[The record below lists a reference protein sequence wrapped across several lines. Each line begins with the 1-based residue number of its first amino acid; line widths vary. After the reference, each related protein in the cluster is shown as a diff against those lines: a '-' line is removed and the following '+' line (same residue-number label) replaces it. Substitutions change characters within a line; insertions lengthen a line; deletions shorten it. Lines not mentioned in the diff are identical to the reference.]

1 MEQGCKL
8 KETENEAVGESA
20 MLADLATRA
29 LAALENIANAAR
41 LGLGHKS
48 SGLSAMASINQATA
62 EKVAQ
67 SLRDIQ
73 EGRTFDCHKLM
84 QEPAIARLVI
94 ADDDDNRE
102 ELYISRAGTVDPV
115 RLKLCSYLSPKG
127 QLASFSIGD
136 YRPVRLPSGVKNFE
150 VIEKATFSPVFG
162 NEWDSRP
169 AVVHAKAGPPLTIKS
184 LRELLAREGFN
195 EDELDDLEREL
206 AKADAA
212 DNIERGLRR
221 SALTAMQMRVQPLL
235 DEYQSQIFRLPL
247 DSRLAVLGPPG
258 SGKTTT
264 LIKRLRQKLD
274 FAFLEPEERE
284 LVDTPG
290 ASGLDHAHSWLMF
303 TPTTLLKEYVKAAF
317 NKEDVPVTE
326 QRIQTWDDYRRV
338 LARNVLPILRSNNRK
353 GMAIVPEPGILRAGT
368 VSNQI
373 EWFAAFTSFQHD
385 LFLKEM
391 GEAAAGI
398 AGATD
403 IRTAAIGRQIIAAI
417 ERSRGRPSRLISELA
432 GMLEELQKLAS
443 TSREETRQNLR
454 RILGSEVRKDST
466 FLEALAR
473 FIATLTPEIED
484 DLDDP
489 DGEDEE
495 EETAP
500 LRGLRAAEAAF
511 IRALRARA
519 VAEASK
525 RSPSKTS
532 RNAQILAWLGERP
545 VTLPPLADVGSRI
558 LLQRAIA
565 RISRAPTD
573 FIANIPARY
582 RRYRRDPASTELWY
596 EKIPGAADVDA
607 LELDLVILAM
617 LRAAGEIGDDAQI
630 MRRLGERAP
639 TILTDIAAL
648 RRNQILVDEATDF
661 SPIQLACMAALTD
674 PKTNSFFAIGDF
686 NQRLT
691 PWGSRSKDELQWL
704 FRDIDVREVDIVYRQ
719 SQKLNDFANR
729 LIAKDQKASSAQLPQ
744 FMENEGVS
752 PVLGMELA
760 DRSMLAEWLASRIRE
775 IEQFSQQLP
784 SIAVLVNRESELQP
798 LADALNLALTNQAIR
813 AVACPKG
820 QAIGPENDVRIFEV
834 QHIKGLEFEAIF
846 FVDIDKLAEREPDL
860 FERYVYVGA
869 TRAAT
874 FLGLTCAGRDLPD
887 ALQPVISLFGEGW

>member
-1 MEQGCKL
+1 MS
-8 KETENEAVGESA
+8 ETEDQAARQME
-20 MLADLATRA
+20 MLVDLAGRA
-29 LAALENIANAAR
+29 LAALDNIANAAR
-41 LGLGHKS
+41 LGLGQKS
-48 SGLSAMASINQATA
+48 PGLSAMASINQATA

-73 EGRTFDCHKLM
+73 DGRIFDCQKLM

-102 ELYISRAGTVDPV
+102 EIYISRAGTVDPV

-127 QLASFSIGD
+127 QLASFPIGE
-136 YRPVRLPSGVKNFE
+136 YRPIRLPSGIKNFE
-150 VIEKATFSPVFG
+150 VIEKATFSPVFS

-169 AVVHAKAGPPLTIKS
+169 AIVHAQNGPPITVKS
-184 LRELLAREGFN
+184 LRELLAREGFS
-195 EDELDDLEREL
+195 EDDLDDLDRAL
-206 AKADAA
+206 AMADAA
-212 DNIERGLRR
+212 DNIETGLRR

-235 DEYQSQIFRLPL
+235 DEYQSKIFRLPL
-247 DSRLAVLGPPG
+247 DSRIAVLGPPG

-274 FAFLEPEERE
+274 FAFLEPDEKE
-284 LVDTPG
+284 LVDGTG

-317 NKEDVPVTE
+317 NKEDVPVTD

-338 LARNVLPILRSNNRK
+338 IARNVLPILRSNNRK
-353 GMAIVPEPGILRAGT
+353 GMAIVTEPSILKADT
-368 VSNQI
+368 IANQI
-373 EWFAAFTSFQHD
+373 EWFTTFTSFQHA
-385 LFLKEM
+385 LFLKEI
-391 GEAAAGI
+391 GDAAAGI
-398 AGATD
+398 VAAAD
-403 IRTAAIGRQIIAAI
+403 LRTAAIGRQILAAI
-417 ERSRGRPSRLISELA
+417 ERSRGQPSRLISELA
-432 GMLEELQKLAS
+432 GMLEELQKLAA
-443 TSREETRQNLR
+443 TSREETRQSLR
-454 RILGSEVRKDST
+454 RILGAEVRKDAT
-466 FLEALAR
+466 FLESLAR
-473 FIATLTPEIED
+473 FLATLTPEVED

-495 EETAP
+495 EEATP

-532 RNAQILAWLGERP
+532 RNAQILNWLDERLI
-545 VTLPPLADVGSRI
+545 TLPPLAEAGSRI

-565 RISRAPTD
+565 KISRAPTD
-573 FIANIPARY
+573 FIANMPARY
-582 RRYRRDPASTELWY
+582 RRYRRDPAAMELWY
-596 EKIPGAADVDA
+596 RSVPAGADVDA
-607 LELDLVILAM
+607 LELDLIILAM
-617 LRAAGEIGDDAQI
+617 LRAASEISEDAQI
-630 MRRLGERAP
+630 MRRLGERVPA
-639 TILTDIAAL
+639 ILNDVAAL
-648 RRNQILVDEATDF
+648 QRNQILVDEATDF
-661 SPIQLACMAALTD
+661 SPIQLACMAALAD

-691 PWGSRSKDELQWL
+691 TWGSRSKEELQWL
-704 FRDIDVREVDIVYRQ
+704 FRDIEVQEVDIVYRQ

-729 LIAKDQKASSAQLPQ
+729 LISSDGPKAMAQLPQ
-744 FMENEGVS
+744 FMENEGVP
-752 PVLGMELA
+752 PVLGMDLA
-760 DRSMLAEWLASRIRE
+760 DRTELAEWLASRIRE

-784 SIAVLVNRESELQP
+784 SIAVLVNREAELQP
-798 LADALNLALTNQAIR
+798 LADALNVALSAQAIR

-846 FVDIDKLAEREPDL
+846 FVDIDKLAQSEPDL

-874 FLGLTCAGRDLPD
+874 FLGLTCAGDDLP
-887 ALQPVISLFGEGW
+887 APLQPVSDQFAKGW